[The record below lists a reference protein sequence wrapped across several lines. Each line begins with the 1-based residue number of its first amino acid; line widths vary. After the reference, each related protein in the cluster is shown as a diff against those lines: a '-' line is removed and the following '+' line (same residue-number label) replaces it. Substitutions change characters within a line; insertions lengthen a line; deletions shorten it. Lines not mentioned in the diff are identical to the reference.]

1 MASFVH
7 RFGLYTADQERAA
20 QELIE
25 RIKAEQLEVVRFAFA
40 DQHGVL
46 RGKTLVASEA
56 IGALHSGVN
65 MTSTLLAKDTSH
77 KTVFPVFS
85 AGGGFDFDGMQGGAD
100 FTMVADPAT
109 FRVLPWARKTGW
121 LLCDTYLANGQ
132 PSPLGTRQILQRAV
146 RELEGLGYDFVAG
159 LEVEFHVFRKTDAH
173 MELGDS
179 GQPGKPPDVSLL
191 SHGYQ
196 YLTEHRYDALD
207 DTMELLRST
216 LVGLGLPLRSLEVE
230 MGPSQFELTFGPTA
244 GVMPADLM
252 MLLRSAIKQVC
263 ARSGLHATFMCRP
276 RIPNVCSSGWH
287 LHQSLRD
294 RTTGNNAFIPEHE
307 GQVLSPLGM
316 HYLGGLLKHGAA
328 STLLASPTINGYR
341 RFRSHSLAPDRAAW
355 GRDNRGAMLRVLG
368 GVGDNGSRIENRVGE
383 PTANPYLYLA
393 SQIFSGLDGMRQQL
407 DPGASAD
414 VPYETPAE
422 LLPRSLPDA
431 MERLKAD
438 SYLCDS
444 LGQRFVNY
452 YCHIKNAEL
461 ERFNLEVSEWEQRE
475 YFNLF

>member
-263 ARSGLHATFMCRP
+263 ARNGLHATFMCRP

-431 MERLKAD
+431 MESLKAD